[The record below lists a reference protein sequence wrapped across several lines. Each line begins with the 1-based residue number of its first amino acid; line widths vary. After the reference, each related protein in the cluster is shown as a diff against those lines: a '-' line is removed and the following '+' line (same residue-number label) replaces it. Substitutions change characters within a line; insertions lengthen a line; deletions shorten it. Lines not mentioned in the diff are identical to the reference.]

1 MNFVTRPSSPATS
14 AAAPDYI
21 VIRTKGWT
29 WMDRTLL
36 AVFLAIYPIA
46 VLFGTFLAGSRTTS
60 SVVPNIIVLGIGF
73 ACLYLVAEE
82 LMAVRRIELGP
93 SGVGFRF
100 FIHTEHRLWT
110 DLEPKPGGCRAPRL
124 VCAQPLQQWKAC
136 LSAGLSPQRGAGTGA
151 PHLSRLPG
159 VDVTIVSSLEPWN
172 LSTSDL
178 NLA

>member
-1 MNFVTRPSSPATS
+1 
-14 AAAPDYI
+14 
-21 VIRTKGWT
+21 
-29 WMDRTLL
+29 MDRTLL

-110 DLEPKPGGCRAPRL
+110 DLEPSRVAVEHQGWY
-124 VCAQPLQQWKAC
+124 V
-136 LSAGLSPQRGAGTGA
+136 LSRYNNGKRVSQRGYR
-151 PHLSRLPG
+151 LSVEQARALLTYPACPEWTLPSS
-159 VDVTIVSSLEPWN
+159 VASSLGISPPP
-172 LSTSDL
+172 T
-178 NLA
+178 